1 MRKLAFLI
9 TLSAAVIAS
18 PGWAQTA
25 SAPAA
30 QGHNDAIVKMRQEI
44 AAARKEYKQKVA
56 EAQKVFDEAK
66 AAAAK
71 DRDAAIK
78 AAHAAAGA

>member
-1 MRKLAFLI
+1 MRKLATMAML
-9 TLSAAVIAS
+9 AAAIMVS
-18 PGWAQTA
+18 PAWAQTA

-30 QGHNDAIVKMRQEI
+30 KGHSDSIVKMRQEI

-71 DRDAAIK
+71 ERDAAIK
-78 AAHAAAGA
+78 AAHAGASA